1 MSEEQ
6 QEQVL
11 KELSA
16 LLNTLTSMEE
26 VLTDIDRLTSPNPNA
41 QMSNSSS
48 VYTKQQALL
57 EELRQ
62 WRKI

>member
-41 QMSNSSS
+41 QMSSSS